1 VNFVAVTEDEGG
13 HLGVPEASLVA
24 KVHTGFQHFAHG
36 NGHIDSPKVGS
47 KIRLTHRMFG
57 VGLEIDQ
64 GCSQTT
70 NTLKE
75 PVCDLLAGK
84 FLLSLSSI
92 ASQIAL
98 FPA

>member
-1 VNFVAVTEDEGG
+1 
-13 HLGVPEASLVA
+13 
-24 KVHTGFQHFAHG
+24 
-36 NGHIDSPKVGS
+36 
-47 KIRLTHRMFG
+47 MFG
-57 VGLEIDQ
+57 MGLEIDL

-98 FPA
+98 FPAQPRSFYTL

>member
-1 VNFVAVTEDEGG
+1 
-13 HLGVPEASLVA
+13 
-24 KVHTGFQHFAHG
+24 
-36 NGHIDSPKVGS
+36 
-47 KIRLTHRMFG
+47 MFG
-57 VGLEIDQ
+57 MGLEKHQ

-98 FPA
+98 FPAQPPFFYTL